1 MGNGGCV
8 GVNVDVG
15 GWLCWCVLLGEWM
28 NVYMSVLGGG
38 GRSKGGRSVACN
50 FVYGCVCMRVC

>member
-1 MGNGGCV
+1 M